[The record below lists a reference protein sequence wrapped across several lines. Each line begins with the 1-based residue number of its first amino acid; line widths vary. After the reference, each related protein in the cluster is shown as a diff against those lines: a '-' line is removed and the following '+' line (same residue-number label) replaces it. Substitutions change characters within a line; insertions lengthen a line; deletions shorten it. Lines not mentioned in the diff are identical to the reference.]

1 MTRLESADV
10 ICYRFYDV
18 ADGINLKTCRE
29 LLERASTETRALRL
43 QRPGAEYIQVS
54 SPPLGV
60 ELGRRT
66 LSLPGGPREASVAA
80 RIFVHGAI
88 SVVMRIAVEP
98 GTTLEG
104 LVPFADQLYD
114 SEVIDA
120 AAKEEL
126 ARLRTLLE
134 PAMEAPHLWDK
145 DEEYTVILARK
156 LEGEPTAQ
164 QLLSDPVLPR
174 LLLGEAEEQRLST
187 QETREVLD
195 YQYSYTERDLVV
207 VEWNAAFVYEPS
219 GSEDVCDL
227 LELANAQLLELRYY
241 DDVLD
246 RELERMYD
254 AIEAKHGASIL
265 YSPYRR
271 LLRELMLTVIELSEF
286 IERIEN
292 ALKIVGDVYLARVY
306 EGAVRQLRV
315 PRWTEQVTR
324 KHRLLQQT
332 YGLLKGEVDTDR
344 SLTLEVMV
352 VLLIV
357 LESLIA
363 LFQVS
368 AH

>member
-1 MTRLESADV
+1 
-10 ICYRFYDV
+10 
-18 ADGINLKTCRE
+18 
-29 LLERASTETRALRL
+29 
-43 QRPGAEYIQVS
+43 
-54 SPPLGV
+54 
-60 ELGRRT
+60 
-66 LSLPGGPREASVAA
+66 
-80 RIFVHGAI
+80 
-88 SVVMRIAVEP
+88 MRIAVEP

-126 ARLRTLLE
+126 ARLRTLLA

-156 LEGEPTAQ
+156 LEGNPTAQ
-164 QLLSDPVLPR
+164 QLLTDPVLPR
-174 LLLGEAEEQRLST
+174 LLLGEAEEKHLST
-187 QETREVLD
+187 QESREVLD
-195 YQYSYTERDLVV
+195 YQYSYTESDLVV

-254 AIEAKHGASIL
+254 AIAAKQGSSIL

-315 PRWTEQVTR
+315 TQWTEQVSR

-332 YGLLKGEVDTDR
+332 YGLLKGEGDTDR
-344 SLTLEVMV
+344 ALTLEVMV
-352 VLLIV
+352 VVLILL
-357 LESLIA
+357 EGLIA